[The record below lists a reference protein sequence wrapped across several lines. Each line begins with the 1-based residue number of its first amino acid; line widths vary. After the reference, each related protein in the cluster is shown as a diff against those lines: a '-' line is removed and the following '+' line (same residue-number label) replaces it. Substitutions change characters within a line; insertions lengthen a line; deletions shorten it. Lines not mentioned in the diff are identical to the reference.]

1 MTKKSKLKTKKKT
14 INKSKRVNTLY
25 KKFLKIYAKSTK
37 KNKDKI
43 FSIWT
48 KQMSA
53 IDKKYNDTKY
63 GPNKVANDKILNE
76 RIKLIEKYK
85 KLLNK

>member
-1 MTKKSKLKTKKKT
+1 MTKKSKLKTKKK
-14 INKSKRVNTLY
+14 INKSKKVNTLY

-37 KNKDKI
+37 KNKDNI
-43 FSIWT
+43 FSRWT

-63 GPNKVANDKILNE
+63 DSNKIANDKILNE
-76 RIKLIEKYK
+76 RIKLIEKYI

>member
-1 MTKKSKLKTKKKT
+1 MN
-14 INKSKRVNTLY
+14 ILY
-25 KKFLKIYAKSTK
+25 KKYLKIYTKSNK

-43 FSIWT
+43 FSRWT
-48 KQMSA
+48 KQMSR

-76 RIKLIEKYK
+76 RIKLIEKYI

>member
-1 MTKKSKLKTKKKT
+1 MPKKSKLKTKKKT
-14 INKSKRVNTLY
+14 INISKKVNTLY

-37 KNKDKI
+37 KDKDKI
-43 FSIWT
+43 FSRWT
-48 KQMSA
+48 KEMSA

-63 GPNKVANDKILNE
+63 NPDKIANDKILNE
-76 RIKLIEKYK
+76 RIKLIEKYI